1 MSDVQPKPGL
11 LARLGRLTDTS
22 LAILQTRLAL
32 LSVEVQDEAL
42 RLGSLMFSLIAAALF
57 TGFGILAIAIFA
69 TLVFWDSYR
78 LWAVGIASLLFIILA
93 GASWWLALRALSQPR
108 RLFSDS
114 LAQLQKDRDLLKE
127 VK

>member
-1 MSDVQPKPGL
+1 MSDAQTKPGL

-42 RLGSLMFSLIAAALF
+42 RLGSLMFSLITAALF
-57 TGFGILAIAIFA
+57 TGFGILAIAIFP

-78 LWAVGIASLLFIILA
+78 LWAVGIASVLFIFLA
-93 GASWWLALRALSQPR
+93 AASWWLALRALSQPR

-114 LAQLQKDRDLLKE
+114 LAM
-127 VK
+127 